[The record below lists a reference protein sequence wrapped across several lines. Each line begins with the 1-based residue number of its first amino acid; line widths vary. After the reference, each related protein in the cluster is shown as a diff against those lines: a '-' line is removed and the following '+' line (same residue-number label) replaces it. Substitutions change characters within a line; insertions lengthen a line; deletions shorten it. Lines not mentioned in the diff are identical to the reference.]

1 MEESTSAA
9 VGPTEP
15 AISAKPGTHGAEPP
29 LAHGIERFLDE
40 RGSGIMRAAWLLT
53 GDDQHAEDLLQ
64 TALVKWLG
72 KYDALAND
80 HKFEAY
86 LRTTIYRTF
95 VSWWRRK
102 SWTSET
108 VTAQVPEQAEHDVPS
123 EDRLDVLRALDT
135 LPRMQRAVLSLRYLE
150 DRPIAEVAQ
159 VLGISEGTVKK
170 YVHRGC
176 TALQGSVHLT
186 DEEAQQ

>member
-1 MEESTSAA
+1 MEDSGDAT
-9 VGPTEP
+9 VR
-15 AISAKPGTHGAEPP
+15 
-29 LAHGIERFLDE
+29 GIERFLAD
-40 RGSGIMRAAWLLT
+40 RGSGLLRAAWLLT
-53 GDDQHAEDLLQ
+53 GDDHHAEDLLQ
-64 TALVKWLG
+64 TALAKCLG
-72 KYDALAND
+72 KYDALASD

-102 SWTSET
+102 AWSSES
-108 VTAQVPEQAEHDVPS
+108 VTEQVPEQVDDCVPTAL
-123 EDRLDVLRALDT
+123 RLDVLRALDT

-150 DRPIAEVAQ
+150 DRPIADVAS

-170 YVHRGC
+170 YAHRGC
-176 TALQGSVHLT
+176 ATLQGSVHLT